1 MGNDTCCSR
10 QEEMMSD
17 LNYINP
23 EQYIINIKN
32 NNSEFD
38 QDELNIIEQIK
49 TNQNNNNI
57 IEQRNT
63 TNTIIQ
69 NDEFM
74 YERIEEP
81 KSNEKNNKEFF
92 KDKNEIYDNNI
103 IKEIKYNNNINDN
116 LTEKMRESEIPQ
128 DSNVI
133 NREKN
138 YLNVIDENKII
149 ISYYPQKIKK
159 NEIEGN
165 ENINNNIINNY
176 QNINNNEEE
185 PIEKRIQE
193 YFDKSN
199 EINYIDYNI
208 NNNSK
213 EEKLKINNE
222 NINNNIF
229 ENVNY
234 TQKDDLNNANNNIIK
249 TSNIIPEKEINK
261 NKNEEIN
268 IVTEDNNINYPEI
281 NLAENQTF
289 FPTNNNNNLIKN
301 DNTNINYEFDNN
313 NNNNNIEYQNL
324 EQNNYSNNIFE
335 TNYDIKSGTNII
347 SEYENKN
354 NINNIKIQDNNN
366 INNNNYLYNLTSL
379 DEPIFTDKEI
389 DDLIKQAENNQYN
402 NKRIIYQQKPSKINY
417 PINLNKK
424 PKIIENNYPYINQNY
439 NINSFTPEKKKEW
452 YPLTPD
458 YQIKKNNYNDIFY
471 YDINNNNKYINNINY
486 IPQIKPKI
494 EIIKKSRN
502 INNQNINY
510 NYITTPQRSNQKQII
525 IQSPV
530 KVNPPIIQY
539 NSNIYKPKKI
549 NNQSIINQEYL
560 KSIQQM
566 NNNLNKS
573 IYTTNSIISTN
584 SNISNS
590 DSPLK
595 SPKKLDKYGNPI
607 YFPSL
612 QNMKNKYKNYQN
624 LKQSYTKK
632 YRSLSNDDIRNNNDN
647 LSNNDL
653 SSYEPSNYQNKKN
666 INYGIN
672 SIKSDNNIN
681 YQNNNNNISTI
692 ISNPNMSIISSKN
705 EDKYPDLDEQ
715 TKQII
720 NKYISTDITSTFNFY
735 PDNAKLFY
743 YSNNN
748 KNISKISQSVI
759 LPNKQIKYYINNNP
773 SKIAIYTGG
782 LNQKKQR
789 HGLGQLKEPNCI
801 KIGSWKNDIFN
812 GWGRI
817 IYNTGQVF
825 EGNYKNGKL
834 NGKGVYKYKD
844 TLYVGDFVNNNRHG
858 NGILLNKKFRYKG
871 QFNNGKINGYGKI
884 IFYGK
889 KEGEGEYEGYFKDNN
904 IEGKGIMKWNNG
916 NIYQGEMKN
925 GKMNGFGKFIPKK
938 GIPFQGFFRNN
949 IRVK

>member
-49 TNQNNNNI
+49 TNQNNI

-133 NREKN
+133 NCEKN

-159 NEIEGN
+159 NKIEGN

-208 NNNSK
+208 YNNSK

-222 NINNNIF
+222 NIISNIF

-289 FPTNNNNNLIKN
+289 FPTNNNNNIIKN

-313 NNNNNIEYQNL
+313 NNNIKNQNL

-471 YDINNNNKYINNINY
+471 YDINNNNKYINNIYY

-666 INYGIN
+666 INIKYGIN
-672 SIKSDNNIN
+672 SIKTDNNI
-681 YQNNNNNISTI
+681 
-692 ISNPNMSIISSKN
+692 K
-705 EDKYPDLDEQ
+705 
-715 TKQII
+715 
-720 NKYISTDITSTFNFY
+720 
-735 PDNAKLFY
+735 
-743 YSNNN
+743 
-748 KNISKISQSVI
+748 
-759 LPNKQIKYYINNNP
+759 
-773 SKIAIYTGG
+773 
-782 LNQKKQR
+782 
-789 HGLGQLKEPNCI
+789 
-801 KIGSWKNDIFN
+801 
-812 GWGRI
+812 
-817 IYNTGQVF
+817 
-825 EGNYKNGKL
+825 
-834 NGKGVYKYKD
+834 
-844 TLYVGDFVNNNRHG
+844 
-858 NGILLNKKFRYKG
+858 
-871 QFNNGKINGYGKI
+871 
-884 IFYGK
+884 
-889 KEGEGEYEGYFKDNN
+889 
-904 IEGKGIMKWNNG
+904 
-916 NIYQGEMKN
+916 
-925 GKMNGFGKFIPKK
+925 
-938 GIPFQGFFRNN
+938 
-949 IRVK
+949 

>member
-1 MGNDTCCSR
+1 
-10 QEEMMSD
+10 
-17 LNYINP
+17 
-23 EQYIINIKN
+23 
-32 NNSEFD
+32 
-38 QDELNIIEQIK
+38 
-49 TNQNNNNI
+49 
-57 IEQRNT
+57 
-63 TNTIIQ
+63 
-69 NDEFM
+69 
-74 YERIEEP
+74 
-81 KSNEKNNKEFF
+81 
-92 KDKNEIYDNNI
+92 
-103 IKEIKYNNNINDN
+103 
-116 LTEKMRESEIPQ
+116 
-128 DSNVI
+128 
-133 NREKN
+133 
-138 YLNVIDENKII
+138 
-149 ISYYPQKIKK
+149 
-159 NEIEGN
+159 
-165 ENINNNIINNY
+165 
-176 QNINNNEEE
+176 
-185 PIEKRIQE
+185 
-193 YFDKSN
+193 
-199 EINYIDYNI
+199 
-208 NNNSK
+208 
-213 EEKLKINNE
+213 
-222 NINNNIF
+222 
-229 ENVNY
+229 
-234 TQKDDLNNANNNIIK
+234 
-249 TSNIIPEKEINK
+249 
-261 NKNEEIN
+261 
-268 IVTEDNNINYPEI
+268 
-281 NLAENQTF
+281 
-289 FPTNNNNNLIKN
+289 
-301 DNTNINYEFDNN
+301 
-313 NNNNNIEYQNL
+313 
-324 EQNNYSNNIFE
+324 
-335 TNYDIKSGTNII
+335 
-347 SEYENKN
+347 
-354 NINNIKIQDNNN
+354 
-366 INNNNYLYNLTSL
+366 
-379 DEPIFTDKEI
+379 
-389 DDLIKQAENNQYN
+389 
-402 NKRIIYQQKPSKINY
+402 
-417 PINLNKK
+417 
-424 PKIIENNYPYINQNY
+424 
-439 NINSFTPEKKKEW
+439 
-452 YPLTPD
+452 
-458 YQIKKNNYNDIFY
+458 
-471 YDINNNNKYINNINY
+471 
-486 IPQIKPKI
+486 
-494 EIIKKSRN
+494 
-502 INNQNINY
+502 
-510 NYITTPQRSNQKQII
+510 
-525 IQSPV
+525 
-530 KVNPPIIQY
+530 
-539 NSNIYKPKKI
+539 
-549 NNQSIINQEYL
+549 
-560 KSIQQM
+560 M

-612 QNMKNKYKNYQN
+612 QNMKNKYKNYQK

-653 SSYEPSNYQNKKN
+653 SSYEPSNYNNKKNLN

-681 YQNNNNNISTI
+681 NQNNNNNISTI

-925 GKMNGFGKFIPKK
+925 GKMNGFGKFIPKR